1 MNENTRIFMPLL
13 KIIILWICNEAYN
26 SFLETKELYSI
37 ASQETPVKTAIAD
50 MITCYKL
57 DNIKLENKLTFFH
70 IQNTWLTLEGSN
82 TEMIQL
88 VED

>member
-1 MNENTRIFMPLL
+1 
-13 KIIILWICNEAYN
+13 
-26 SFLETKELYSI
+26 
-37 ASQETPVKTAIAD
+37 

-70 IQNTWLTLEGSN
+70 IQNTRLTLEGSN